1 MAYKLKWDI
10 RAYKELKKIDNL
22 DAISILNAASRL
34 VDDPSADC
42 MPLEGKFKNKF
53 RLRVGDYRV
62 IYWIKPDENTIFI
75 ITVKHR
81 REVYRDDL

>member
-1 MAYKLKWDI
+1 MAYKIDWDV
-10 RAYKELKKIDNL
+10 RAYKELKKLDNQN
-22 DAISILNAASRL
+22 AISILNAVSRL

-42 MPLEGKFKNKF
+42 KPLEGKFKNKF

-75 ITVKHR
+75 IAVKHR
-81 REVYRDDL
+81 SEAYKE